1 MKADM
6 KKENRDV
13 PRDIRCVKIDVTY
26 MCENLPPKVKRV
38 VDVYVCDVSSRTFIC
53 SAQPMAHMV
62 GVRCDF
68 ETEPNLTEEET
79 EVISES
85 EFDAIAEDTYM
96 DWSRVKEMPFV
107 RFEDD
112 PDDTDEAAMEAARER
127 FRGDCL

>member
-1 MKADM
+1 MNEKW
-6 KKENRDV
+6 KKVR
-13 PRDIRCVKIDVTY
+13 RDIRQVKIDVTD
-26 MCENLPPKVKRV
+26 MCANLPPKVKRV
-38 VDVYVCDVSSRTFIC
+38 VDVYVVDVSSRTFIC

-68 ETEPNLTEEET
+68 ETEPNLTEEEA

-85 EFDAIAEDTYM
+85 EFDAIVEDTYM

-112 PDDTDEAAMEAARER
+112 PDDNDEAAMEAAREY
-127 FRGDCL
+127 FQGNCL